1 MPIVDKLKEALKPGR
16 KDTGDEG
23 DLNKLLASSAKKVL
37 LQKIEFEPASKGF
50 SYQLDSLK
58 TKYVIL
64 NPRNEG
70 ATGQRAIEPAQ
81 IKRQVSENVGGGQSD
96 GIPAP
101 QKMLFP
107 GNKLT
112 LKWERVY
119 RVGAGL
125 HNLGNTCF
133 LNSTVQCLTYTPPL
147 ANYLLSKE
155 HSRACHQSGF
165 CMICIMQNHI
175 IQAFANT
182 GNAIKPVSFI
192 RDLKKIAR
200 HFRFGSQEDAHE
212 FLRYTIDA
220 MQKAC
225 LNGYPKLDRQTQ
237 ATTLVH
243 QIFGGYLRSRVKCS
257 ICKSVSDTYDPYLD
271 IAVEIRQAANIVRA
285 LELFVKPDVL
295 SGENAYMCAK
305 CKKKVPATKRFTVH
319 RTSNVLTLSL
329 KRFANFSGGKITK
342 DVGYPEFL
350 NIRPYMSQSSG
361 DPVMYGLYAVLVHS
375 GYSCHAG
382 HYYCYVK
389 ASNGQ
394 WYQMNDSMVHSSN
407 IKVVLNQQAYVLF
420 YLRIPETKKNAD
432 GQITKQGMMHPG
444 KNSEQIKKANLNGP
458 LSSPQVTKKL
468 EPAQLRK
475 IQSMDGGL
483 GLPIS
488 RNGVNTQPQPKLSNG
503 TSSSHGLPKLPGGPT
518 LIEEPFKK
526 LKKPSPQ
533 SQAQSRSG
541 TPAPSNGV
549 SRSEGDK
556 RQGGEGRGM
565 AASTSFKSLSDSS
578 SADTTDSKDS
588 MGPKSAPVGETP
600 STPRKGSNGLA
611 SPAKSLE
618 RVQTTEEQKTVKL
631 KPPALSNITSEPT
644 STMSPPPAK
653 KLALSAKKARSRSP
667 SSIDALPPLPR
678 QLSSDPTHQTR
689 LHPLTSASPTHTHRA
704 GSFHSPKIQS
714 LPAAHLSGPFKQQSP
729 QKQFLLSTLQ
739 KPNPGLSLK
748 TNGLHSPGPKSP
760 RSSNNPSSSLQ
771 EPGLNGPPV
780 QIVNQKKKKKK
791 KRRHSEVEGDPEP
804 VVSPPATSKPQPNPV
819 ETASEKKRKKKKK
832 KKRKREDEDGEKT
845 ERECVP
851 SHLEALTQE
860 EDWCQGGLW
869 SLTPPSNAD
878 SEQSKQK
885 PQPAATPRP
894 ALPQKPQA
902 EPIRCEPE
910 TNQKEQGTDSV
921 LLLKKKKKRKKMQ
934 LVEALQDAASASSA
948 SKSSGMKAAV
958 IQNDTGDLIM
968 LKKKLKKKKK
978 RLKEEVRLWEESRRC
993 PDGQNDKPVAAEPP
1007 PKNDTTENDK
1017 MSKHTTAT
1025 VVVWDSQ
1032 LKDGYKRCQAPAAEE
1047 NGSGD
1052 APPRTTP
1059 VAWDGKKSSGVVE
1072 ELLKN
1077 ATDKAYGASVLSWD
1091 GEASAISRDAIED
1104 ARHAKHDT
1112 VIDEWDEDFDSGKV
1126 KKMKNYKRE
1135 KWRSSSSIFQKIQD
1149 RRNKWSVT
1157 PGGKRAFG
1165 IRR

>member
-16 KDTGDEG
+16 KETSDEG

-58 TKYVIL
+58 NKYVIL
-64 NPRNEG
+64 NPRSEG
-70 ATGQRAIEPAQ
+70 ATGQKAIEPTQ
-81 IKRQVSENVGGGQSD
+81 IKRQVSENVVGGQSD

-155 HSRACHQSGF
+155 HSRVCHQSGF
-165 CMICIMQNHI
+165 CMICVMQNHI

-420 YLRIPETKKNAD
+420 YLRIPETKKNGD
-432 GQITKQGMMHPG
+432 GQTVKQGMLHSG
-444 KNSEQIKKANLNGP
+444 KNSASSEQIKRANLNGP

-483 GLPIS
+483 GLPVS
-488 RNGVNTQPQPKLSNG
+488 RNGVSAQQQPPQPRISSW
-503 TSSSHGLPKLPGGPT
+503 TSSSNGPPKLPGGPAV
-518 LIEEPFKK
+518 IEEPFKK

-533 SQAQSRSG
+533 QGPAAPRSS
-541 TPAPSNGV
+541 TPTPSNNGV
-549 SRSEGDK
+549 SRTEGDK
-556 RQGGEGRGM
+556 KPGGEGRGM
-565 AASTSFKSLSDSS
+565 AASTSIKSLSDSS
-578 SADTTDSKDS
+578 SADTTESKDS
-588 MGPKSAPVGETP
+588 VGPKSAPVGETP
-600 STPRKGSNGLA
+600 STPRKGPSNGVA
-611 SPAKSLE
+611 SPARSVE
-618 RVQTTEEQKTVKL
+618 RSQSTEEKTTAKA
-631 KPPALSNITSEPT
+631 KPPALNNIASEAT

-653 KLALSAKKARSRSP
+653 KLALSAKKAHNRSRS
-667 SSIDALPPLPR
+667 SIDVLPRLPR
-678 QLSSDPTHQTR
+678 QLSNDHMHQNQLNSLTFAPATH
-689 LHPLTSASPTHTHRA
+689 SHRA
-704 GSFHSPKIQS
+704 GPFHSPQLQS
-714 LPAAHLSGPFKQQSP
+714 STSSFSSEAFKLQSP
-729 QKQFLLSTLQ
+729 QKQPLLSTPQ
-739 KPNPGLSLK
+739 KPNPSL
-748 TNGLHSPGPKSP
+748 SP
-760 RSSNNPSSSLQ
+760 RANGHGCPGRAA
-771 EPGLNGPPV
+771 PRGLNSVDGENPPSAETPSK
-780 QIVNQKKKKKK
+780 KKKKKK
-791 KRRHSEVEGDPEP
+791 KRRHSEVEGEAKPAVLPAPVAPPAVPEP
-804 VVSPPATSKPQPNPV
+804 A
-819 ETASEKKRKKKKK
+819 AEKKRKKRKKKRKRENEDGEKQAERASVPSHLDASSQEEDWCPGGMWSLTPHSDAGRPSASTPAQRESNEREHERDSVLTEKKKKK
-832 KKRKREDEDGEKT
+832 KKKGIQLD
-845 ERECVP
+845 P
-851 SHLEALTQE
+851 SSA
-860 EDWCQGGLW
+860 C
-869 SLTPPSNAD
+869 SA
-878 SEQSKQK
+878 SES
-885 PQPAATPRP
+885 
-894 ALPQKPQA
+894 
-902 EPIRCEPE
+902 
-910 TNQKEQGTDSV
+910 
-921 LLLKKKKKRKKMQ
+921 
-934 LVEALQDAASASSA
+934 ASAVQATDVQSDAGEST
-948 SKSSGMKAAV
+948 V
-958 IQNDTGDLIM
+958 
-968 LKKKLKKKKK
+968 LKKKLKKK
-978 RLKEEVRLWEESRRC
+978 RLKEESGLCLDAEPET
-993 PDGQNDKPVAAEPP
+993 AEPP
-1007 PKNDTTENDK
+1007 PKKIPAESDGV
-1017 MSKHTTAT
+1017 SKQSPAT

-1032 LKDGYKRCQAPAAEE
+1032 VKDGYKRSQAPAA
-1047 NGSGD
+1047 GGGASGD
-1052 APPRTTP
+1052 APPRP
-1059 VAWDGKKSSGVVE
+1059 APASWDGKKTSSVVE

-1077 ATDKAYGASVLSWD
+1077 STDKAYGASILSWD
-1091 GEASAISRDAIED
+1091 GEASAISKDAIEHVRV
-1104 ARHAKHDT
+1104 AQSDT
-1112 VIDEWDEDFDSGKV
+1112 VIDEWDEEFDRGKV
-1126 KKMKNYKRE
+1126 KKIKNYKRE
-1135 KWRSSSSIFQKIQD
+1135 KWRSGGSIFQKIQD

-1157 PGGKRAFG
+1157 PGGKRVFG
-1165 IRR
+1165 ARR

>member
-37 LQKIEFEPASKGF
+37 LQKIEFEPATKGF

-58 TKYVIL
+58 NKYVIL
-64 NPRNEG
+64 NPRTEG
-70 ATGQRAIEPAQ
+70 ATAQKAAEPAQ
-81 IKRQVSENVGGGQSD
+81 IKRQVLENVVGGQSD

-107 GNKLT
+107 GNKIT

-155 HSRACHQSGF
+155 HSRVCHQSGF
-165 CMICIMQNHI
+165 CMICVMQNHI

-432 GQITKQGMMHPG
+432 GQTTKQGMLYSG
-444 KNSEQIKKANLNGP
+444 KNTAPSEQIKRSNLNGP
-458 LSSPQVTKKL
+458 LSSPQVKKL
-468 EPAQLRK
+468 HKSITATC
-475 IQSMDGGL
+475 GF
-483 GLPIS
+483 
-488 RNGVNTQPQPKLSNG
+488 LS
-503 TSSSHGLPKLPGGPT
+503 LD
-518 LIEEPFKK
+518 
-526 LKKPSPQ
+526 Q
-533 SQAQSRSG
+533 
-541 TPAPSNGV
+541 
-549 SRSEGDK
+549 
-556 RQGGEGRGM
+556 
-565 AASTSFKSLSDSS
+565 DSV
-578 SADTTDSKDS
+578 
-588 MGPKSAPVGETP
+588 GPKSAPVGETP
-600 STPRKGSNGLA
+600 STPRKGSSGLA
-611 SPAKSLE
+611 SPARSVE
-618 RVQTTEEQKTVKL
+618 RSQSTEEQKTAKI
-631 KPPALSNITSEPT
+631 KPPALGNITSEAT

-653 KLALSAKKARSRSP
+653 KLALSAKKVNVIP
-667 SSIDALPPLPR
+667 IHSSC
-678 QLSSDPTHQTR
+678 
-689 LHPLTSASPTHTHRA
+689 LTSYDPYFFSRADPFHSCKVQSSPLAHST
-704 GSFHSPKIQS
+704 GSFK
-714 LPAAHLSGPFKQQSP
+714 LQSP
-729 QKQFLLSTLQ
+729 QKQSLFSTLQ
-739 KPNPGLSLK
+739 KPSVSLPPK
-748 TNGLHSPGPKSP
+748 TNGLHCPGPKSP
-760 RSSNNPSSSLQ
+760 KSSNKLNSVVQ
-771 EPGLNGPPV
+771 EPDLDDPPAQNV
-780 QIVNQKKKKKK
+780 KHKKKKK
-791 KRRHSEVEGDPEP
+791 KRRHSEVESVPEP
-804 VVSPPATSKPQPNPV
+804 VTSPAPQTQCTAAESDGEKRCKRKKKKRKRLDEDGEKAKERACVSSHLDTSSQEEDWCQSGMWSLTPQSSAEESKKKPQLSATTPSQCESNRKKQ
-819 ETASEKKRKKKKK
+819 ETDCVLKKKKK
-832 KKRKREDEDGEKT
+832 KKKKDNVGQSGDPFDKIT
-845 ERECVP
+845 L
-851 SHLEALTQE
+851 HLCSLSAF
-860 EDWCQGGLW
+860 LW
-869 SLTPPSNAD
+869 SDQSFYFCAECD
-878 SEQSKQK
+878 SLHFENVRFNHS
-885 PQPAATPRP
+885 
-894 ALPQKPQA
+894 
-902 EPIRCEPE
+902 
-910 TNQKEQGTDSV
+910 SV
-921 LLLKKKKKRKKMQ
+921 ILFCFVFSQ
-934 LVEALQDAASASSA
+934 F
-948 SKSSGMKAAV
+948 
-958 IQNDTGDLIM
+958 
-968 LKKKLKKKKK
+968 
-978 RLKEEVRLWEESRRC
+978 
-993 PDGQNDKPVAAEPP
+993 P
-1007 PKNDTTENDK
+1007 
-1017 MSKHTTAT
+1017 AT

-1032 LKDGYKRCQAPAAEE
+1032 VKDGYKRSVAPAAD
-1047 NGSGD
+1047 GSTSDGSTR
-1052 APPRTTP
+1052 AAP
-1059 VAWDGKKSSGVVE
+1059 VAWDGKKTSSVVE
-1072 ELLKN
+1072 ELLRN
-1077 ATDKAYGASVLSWD
+1077 ASDKAYGANVLSWD
-1091 GEASAISRDAIED
+1091 GEVSAVSRDAIED
-1104 ARHAKHDT
+1104 ARDARCDT
-1112 VIDEWDEDFDSGKV
+1112 VIDEWDEDFDRGKV
-1126 KKMKNYKRE
+1126 KKVKQYKRE
-1135 KWRSSSSIFQKIQD
+1135 KWRGASSMFQKIQD

-1157 PGGKRAFG
+1157 PGGKRVFG
-1165 IRR
+1165 VRR

>member
-16 KDTGDEG
+16 KETGDEG

-58 TKYVIL
+58 NKYVIL

-70 ATGQRAIEPAQ
+70 ATGQKAIEPAQ
-81 IKRQVSENVGGGQSD
+81 IKRQVSENVVGGQSD

-432 GQITKQGMMHPG
+432 GQTTKQGMLHSG
-444 KNSEQIKKANLNGP
+444 KNSVSSEQIKRANLNGP

-483 GLPIS
+483 GLPVS
-488 RNGVNTQPQPKLSNG
+488 RNGVSSQPQPRLSNW
-503 TSSSHGLPKLPGGPT
+503 TSSSNGPPKLPGGPT
-518 LIEEPFKK
+518 VIEEPFKK

-533 SQAQSRSG
+533 SQAQSRSS
-541 TPAPSNGV
+541 TPTPSNNGV
-549 SRSEGDK
+549 SRTEGDK
-556 RQGGEGRGM
+556 KQGGEGRGM

-611 SPAKSLE
+611 SPAKSVE
-618 RVQTTEEQKTVKL
+618 RSQSTEEQKMAKM
-631 KPPALSNITSEPT
+631 KPPTLNNITSEAT

-678 QLSSDPTHQTR
+678 QLSRDPTHQNQ
-689 LHPLTSASPTHTHRA
+689 LNPLTFASSTHTHRA
-704 GSFHSPKIQS
+704 GPFHSPKVQS
-714 LPAAHLSGPFKQQSP
+714 SPFAHLSGSFKQQSP
-729 QKQFLLSTLQ
+729 QKQSILSTLQ
-739 KPNPGLSLK
+739 KPNASLSLK

-760 RSSNNPSSSLQ
+760 KSSNNLSSVVQ
-771 EPGLNGPPV
+771 EPDLNSPPA
-780 QIVNQKKKKKK
+780 QKVNQKKKKKK
-791 KRRHSEVEGDPEP
+791 KRRHSEMEGDAEAAT
-804 VVSPPATSKPQPNPV
+804 SPATVTQSNHV
-819 ETASEKKRKKKKK
+819 ESASEKKRKKKKK
-832 KKRKREDEDGEKT
+832 KRKRENEDGEKVK

-851 SHLEALTQE
+851 SHLDTSNQE
-860 EDWCQGGLW
+860 EDWCQGGMW
-869 SLTPPSNAD
+869 SLTSHPDA
-878 SEQSKQK
+878 EQSKEK
-885 PQPAATPRP
+885 PQLAATTSS
-894 ALPQKPQA
+894 Q
-902 EPIRCEPE
+902 CES
-910 TNQKEQGTDSV
+910 NQEEHRRDSV
-921 LLLKKKKKRKKMQ
+921 LLKKKKKKKKKKMQ
-934 LVEALQDAASASSA
+934 LDEALQDTTSARSAAERSSEL
-948 SKSSGMKAAV
+948 KAAV
-958 IQNDTGDLIM
+958 VQNDTGDLIM
-968 LKKKLKKKKK
+968 MKKKLKMKKK
-978 RLKEEVRLWEESRRC
+978 RLKEEVRQWEESRRC
-993 PDGQNDKPVAAEPP
+993 SDRKNDEPEAAAEPP
-1007 PKNDTTENDK
+1007 SKKNTAENAK
-1017 MSKHTTAT
+1017 ISKQSTAT

-1032 LKDGYKRCQAPAAEE
+1032 VKDGYKRKQAPAADE
-1047 NGSGD
+1047 SAPGD
-1052 APPRTTP
+1052 TPIRAAP
-1059 VAWDGKKSSGVVE
+1059 VAWDGKKTSGVVE
-1072 ELLKN
+1072 ELLRN
-1077 ATDKAYGASVLSWD
+1077 STDKAYGANVLSWD
-1091 GEASAISRDAIED
+1091 GEVSAISRDAIED
-1104 ARHAKHDT
+1104 VRHAKCDT
-1112 VIDEWDEDFDSGKV
+1112 VIDEWDEDFDRGKV

-1135 KWRSSSSIFQKIQD
+1135 KWRSGSSIFQKIQD

-1157 PGGKRAFG
+1157 PGGKRVFG
-1165 IRR
+1165 VRR

>member
-16 KDTGDEG
+16 KDPGDEG

-50 SYQLDSLK
+50 SYQLETLK

-64 NPRNEG
+64 NPKNDA
-70 ATGQRAIEPAQ
+70 ATSQRPTEPAQ
-81 IKRQVSENVGGGQSD
+81 IKRQISESLSVGQSD

-107 GNKLT
+107 GNKLSM
-112 LKWERVY
+112 KWERVY

-155 HSRACHQSGF
+155 HSRSCHQSGF
-165 CMICIMQNHI
+165 CMICVMQNHI

-182 GNAIKPVSFI
+182 ANAIKPVSFI

-271 IAVEIRQAANIVRA
+271 IALEIRQAANIVRA

-420 YLRIPETKKNAD
+420 YLRIPEKKNTDASNA
-432 GQITKQGMMHPG
+432 KQNMVHSGRTNMTP
-444 KNSEQIKKANLNGP
+444 EQLKKSTLNGP

-468 EPAQLRK
+468 DPAQLRK
-475 IQSMDGGL
+475 IQSVDGGL
-483 GLPIS
+483 GVPVA
-488 RNGVNTQPQPKLSNG
+488 RNCSGLQSPKLSNG
-503 TSSSHGLPKLPGGPT
+503 TSNSHALLKPASGPS
-518 LIEEPFKK
+518 LIEEP
-526 LKKPSPQ
+526 LKKVKKPT
-533 SQAQSRSG
+533 AQPHSRSS
-541 TPAPSNGV
+541 TPAPSSGLHKTN
-549 SRSEGDK
+549 SKQLPS
-556 RQGGEGRGM
+556 
-565 AASTSFKSLSDSS
+565 STSLKSLSDSS
-578 SADTTDSKDS
+578 SADTSSSSESRESVGTR
-588 MGPKSAPVGETP
+588 SAPAGDP
-600 STPRKGSNGLA
+600 SSVNSPA
-611 SPAKSLE
+611 SPAKS
-618 RVQTTEEQKTVKL
+618 TEEQKKL
-631 KPPALSNITSEPT
+631 KPQALTNVTSEPI

-653 KLALSAKKARSRSP
+653 RLALSAKKASVRQSLSSSTEARPP
-667 SSIDALPPLPR
+667 SSFH
-678 QLSSDPTHQTR
+678 LSSDPTHFLSPAS
-689 LHPLTSASPTHTHRA
+689 LHPHHRFSP
-704 GSFHSPKIQS
+704 HSLSLQS
-714 LPAAHLSGPFKQQSP
+714 PPSAHLSKDLSP
-729 QKQFLLSTLQ
+729 LKRPSSTLE
-739 KPNPGLSLK
+739 PLAHALSLQ
-748 TNGLHSPGPKSP
+748 TNGHQPHSSP
-760 RSSNNPSSSLQ
+760 RPIQSQNLSASTTPLLAS
-771 EPGLNGPPV
+771 PV
-780 QIVNQKKKKKK
+780 VKNKKKKL
-791 KRRHSEVEGDPEP
+791 KRSHSEVEQDDL
-804 VVSPPATSKPQPNPV
+804 
-819 ETASEKKRKKKKK
+819 TASAPEEPKSRAENQKKKKKK
-832 KKRKREDEDGEKT
+832 KKRKREAEADDLEGQRESVESHLEPHQDEDWCLGETWSIGSAAKGDEFKLSEAEEIHQNKPQSVPEKHHDLKKKKKKKHKLAEQLEEHRNGATSSKCAVVKEIGDANEKT
-845 ERECVP
+845 EELRK
-851 SHLEALTQE
+851 T
-860 EDWCQGGLW
+860 
-869 SLTPPSNAD
+869 
-878 SEQSKQK
+878 K
-885 PQPAATPRP
+885 
-894 ALPQKPQA
+894 
-902 EPIRCEPE
+902 
-910 TNQKEQGTDSV
+910 
-921 LLLKKKKKRKKMQ
+921 KKKKKRKQKDFLEENERQ
-934 LVEALQDAASASSA
+934 SNGGSLHVDLRETNGIESSEMSNA
-948 SKSSGMKAAV
+948 DKRKPDKSKAAPV
-958 IQNDTGDLIM
+958 I
-968 LKKKLKKKKK
+968 
-978 RLKEEVRLWEESRRC
+978 
-993 PDGQNDKPVAAEPP
+993 
-1007 PKNDTTENDK
+1007 
-1017 MSKHTTAT
+1017 
-1025 VVVWDSQ
+1025 VWDSQ
-1032 LKDGYKRCQAPAAEE
+1032 VQDGFKSSQNHNEAEDM
-1047 NGSGD
+1047 SGKKSC
-1052 APPRTTP
+1052 AVP
-1059 VAWDGKKSSGVVE
+1059 VCWDGKKSCDVVQ

-1077 ATDKAYGASVLSWD
+1077 SSDKAYGTEVLSWEGD
-1091 GEASAISRDAIED
+1091 PSLISRDAVQD
-1104 ARHAKHDT
+1104 SRYAKNLT
-1112 VIDEWDEDFDSGKV
+1112 VIDEWDSEFDSGKV
-1126 KKMKNYKRE
+1126 KKIKKYRKDRRWNGNV
-1135 KWRSSSSIFQKIQD
+1135 FQKIQEH
-1149 RRNKWSVT
+1149 RNMWSVT
-1157 PGGKRAFG
+1157 GG
-1165 IRR
+1165 RRCSLGYRHSTF

>member
-16 KDTGDEG
+16 KESGDDG

-37 LQKIEFEPASKGF
+37 LQKIEFEPATKGF

-58 TKYVIL
+58 NKYVIL

-70 ATGQRAIEPAQ
+70 ATGQKSAEPPQ
-81 IKRQVSENVGGGQSD
+81 IKRQVSENSVGGQGD
-96 GIPAP
+96 GIPTP

-107 GNKLT
+107 VNKLT

-155 HSRACHQSGF
+155 HSRVCHQSGF
-165 CMICIMQNHI
+165 CMICVMQNHI
-175 IQAFANT
+175 IQTFANT

-271 IAVEIRQAANIVRA
+271 IAVEIRQAVNIVRA

-432 GQITKQGMMHPG
+432 GQTCKQGMLHSG
-444 KNSEQIKKANLNGP
+444 KNSASSEQIKRVNLNGP

-483 GLPIS
+483 GLPVA
-488 RNGVNTQPQPKLSNG
+488 RNGLSAPALHQQPRLSSWASSSNG
-503 TSSSHGLPKLPGGPT
+503 TKQLGGPT
-518 LIEEPFKK
+518 VIEEPVKK

-533 SQAQSRSG
+533 SQAQSRCS
-541 TPAPSNGV
+541 TPTPSNTSMG
-549 SRSEGDK
+549 RTDGDK
-556 RQGGEGRGM
+556 KQGGDSRGLIT
-565 AASTSFKSLSDSS
+565 STSIKSLSDSS
-578 SADTTDSKDS
+578 SADTTESKDIA
-588 MGPKSAPVGETP
+588 GPKSAPAGEAP
-600 STPRKGSNGLA
+600 STPRKGSGSVA
-611 SPAKSLE
+611 SPAKSMA
-618 RVQTTEEQKTVKL
+618 RSHSAEEQRTVKM
-631 KPPALSNITSEPT
+631 KPTALNNISTEATSSP
-644 STMSPPPAK
+644 MSPPPAK
-653 KLALSAKKARSRSP
+653 KLALSAKKALTRSP
-667 SSIDALPPLPR
+667 ISIDAPPPLPR
-678 QLSSDPTHQTR
+678 QPSGDPI
-689 LHPLTSASPTHTHRA
+689 HPNHTNHFATASPTHTHRA
-704 GSFHSPKIQS
+704 ASSHSPKVHS
-714 LPAAHLSGPFKQQSP
+714 SHLAHLSGSFKQQIPRLPTTHMPNASLSLNGFHSP
-729 QKQFLLSTLQ
+729 AQKSPKSLLSPEQ
-739 KPNPGLSLK
+739 
-748 TNGLHSPGPKSP
+748 
-760 RSSNNPSSSLQ
+760 Q
-771 EPGLNGPPV
+771 ESNGPLT
-780 QIVNQKKKKKK
+780 QNQKKKKKKK
-791 KRRHSEVEGDPEP
+791 KRRHSEVEADTIPDTT
-804 VVSPPATSKPQPNPV
+804 PAAAAQSNP
-819 ETASEKKRKKKKK
+819 ADEKKRKKKK
-832 KKRKREDEDGEKT
+832 RKREQEESAKT
-845 ERECVP
+845 SQRECVT
-851 SHLEALTQE
+851 SHLESTKQKQQKDEEE
-860 EDWCQGGLW
+860 EDWCQAGMW
-869 SLTPPSNAD
+869 SLSTHQETEGPKKRLD
-878 SEQSKQK
+878 SEAASKMNRQD
-885 PQPAATPRP
+885 
-894 ALPQKPQA
+894 QA
-902 EPIRCEPE
+902 INCA
-910 TNQKEQGTDSV
+910 SI
-921 LLLKKKKKRKKMQ
+921 KKKKKRKRKKGT
-934 LVEALQDAASASSA
+934 LKALQETDSCEASQSRSE
-948 SKSSGMKAAV
+948 SKAA
-958 IQNDTGDLIM
+958 IDPKDTGELIM
-968 LKKKLKKKKK
+968 QKKKVKMKKKM
-978 RLKEEVRLWEESRRC
+978 RLKEEVRQDQESW
-993 PDGQNDKPVAAEPP
+993 PTSEGQNGDFDAAEPP
-1007 PKNDTTENDK
+1007 LKKNPTESEK
-1017 MSKHTTAT
+1017 PHKQSSAK

-1032 LKDGYKRCQAPAAEE
+1032 VKDGYKRSLAPAADA
-1047 NGSGD
+1047 NTSGS
-1052 APPRTTP
+1052 APTC
-1059 VAWDGKKSSGVVE
+1059 ASWDGKKTSDVVVE
-1072 ELLKN
+1072 LLRN
-1077 ATDKAYGASVLSWD
+1077 ASNHAYGASVLSWD
-1091 GEASAISRDAIED
+1091 GEVSAVSQDAIED
-1104 ARHAKHDT
+1104 VRHAKCDA
-1112 VIDEWDEDFDSGKV
+1112 VIDEWDEEFDRGKV
-1126 KKMKNYKRE
+1126 KKIKIFKKERRRGGSRM
-1135 KWRSSSSIFQKIQD
+1135 FQKIQD
-1149 RRNKWSVT
+1149 RRNKWSGT
-1157 PGGKRAFG
+1157 PGAKRVFG
-1165 IRR
+1165 VRR

>member
-16 KDTGDEG
+16 KESGDDS

-37 LQKIEFEPASKGF
+37 LQKIEFEPATKGF
-50 SYQLDSLK
+50 SYQLDSLRN
-58 TKYVIL
+58 KYVIL

-70 ATGQRAIEPAQ
+70 ATGQKGAEPPQ
-81 IKRQVSENVGGGQSD
+81 IKRQVSENLVGGQGD

-107 GNKLT
+107 TNKLT

-155 HSRACHQSGF
+155 HSRVCHPSGF
-165 CMICIMQNHI
+165 CMICVMQNHI
-175 IQAFANT
+175 IQTFANT

-271 IAVEIRQAANIVRA
+271 IAVEIRQAVNIVRA

-420 YLRIPETKKNAD
+420 YLRIPESKKNAD
-432 GQITKQGMMHPG
+432 GQTGKQGMLHSG
-444 KNSEQIKKANLNGP
+444 KNSASSEQIKRVHLNGP

-483 GLPIS
+483 GLPVA
-488 RNGVNTQPQPKLSNG
+488 RNGVSSAPLQQQQQPRLSSW
-503 TSSSHGLPKLPGGPT
+503 TSSSNGAKLPGGPT
-518 LIEEPFKK
+518 VIEEPFKK

-533 SQAQSRSG
+533 SQVQSRCS
-541 TPAPSNGV
+541 TPTPSNNGV
-549 SRSEGDK
+549 GRTDVDK
-556 RQGGEGRGM
+556 KQGGDGRGLT
-565 AASTSFKSLSDSS
+565 ASTSFKSLSDSS
-578 SADTTDSKDS
+578 SADTTESKDIT
-588 MGPKSAPVGETP
+588 GPKSAPAGEAP
-600 STPRKGSNGLA
+600 STPRKGSSNVA
-611 SPAKSLE
+611 SPAKS
-618 RVQTTEEQKTVKL
+618 VEEQRTVKV
-631 KPPALSNITSEPT
+631 KPPALNNITSEAT
-644 STMSPPPAK
+644 SSTMSPPPAK
-653 KLALSAKKARSRSP
+653 KLALSAKKALSRSP
-667 SSIDALPPLPR
+667 SSIDAPPPLPR
-678 QLSSDPTHQTR
+678 QPSGDPTHQTHTNH
-689 LHPLTSASPTHTHRA
+689 LAAAPPTHAHRTA
-704 GSFHSPKIQS
+704 SSHPSKVH
-714 LPAAHLSGPFKQQSP
+714 LAHFQQQSP
-729 QKQFLLSTLQ
+729 QKHTENASR
-739 KPNPGLSLK
+739 SL
-748 TNGLHSPGPKSP
+748 NGFHSPAQKSPKSL
-760 RSSNNPSSSLQ
+760 RSLSAEPPKSNSLD
-771 EPGLNGPPV
+771 
-780 QIVNQKKKKKK
+780 IQKRKKKK
-791 KRRHSEVEGDPEP
+791 KRRHSEVEVDAVADTRFDP
-804 VVSPPATSKPQPNPV
+804 VGPAD
-819 ETASEKKRKKKKK
+819 EKKAKKKRRKRGHEEEGGDNTSQRECVASHLQQQQEEEEEEDWCQGGVWSLSTRHKAEGLQQKRDSTAASATVCKINPADEGLECVSMKKKKK
-832 KKRKREDEDGEKT
+832 KKRKRKKMT
-845 ERECVP
+845 P
-851 SHLEALTQE
+851 EALQE
-860 EDWCQGGLW
+860 TSGVASQCCE
-869 SLTPPSNAD
+869 
-878 SEQSKQK
+878 SK
-885 PQPAATPRP
+885 AAVDP
-894 ALPQKPQA
+894 K
-902 EPIRCEPE
+902 E
-910 TNQKEQGTDSV
+910 TGEMIV
-921 LLLKKKKKRKKMQ
+921 LKKK
-934 LVEALQDAASASSA
+934 A
-948 SKSSGMKAAV
+948 
-958 IQNDTGDLIM
+958 
-968 LKKKLKKKKK
+968 KKKK
-978 RLKEEVRLWEESRRC
+978 RLKEEVRRHQASR
-993 PDGQNDKPVAAEPP
+993 PNGDLDAEEPP
-1007 PKNDTTENDK
+1007 PKKNPAEGEK
-1017 MSKHTTAT
+1017 SHKRSTAK
-1025 VVVWDSQ
+1025 VVVWDSHVQ
-1032 LKDGYKRCQAPAAEE
+1032 DGYKRSQAPAA
-1047 NGSGD
+1047 D
-1052 APPRTTP
+1052 ARGPLP
-1059 VAWDGKKSSGVVE
+1059 AHASWDGKKTSDVVA
-1072 ELLKN
+1072 ELLRN
-1077 ATDKAYGASVLSWD
+1077 ASDKAYGASVLSWD
-1091 GEASAISRDAIED
+1091 GQLSAVSRDAIED
-1104 ARHAKHDT
+1104 VRYARCDT

-1126 KKMKNYKRE
+1126 KKVKSLKKE
-1135 KWRSSSSIFQKIQD
+1135 KWRGGSSIFQKIQD

-1157 PGGKRAFG
+1157 PAGKRVFG
-1165 IRR
+1165 ARR

>member
-16 KDTGDEG
+16 KETGDEG

-58 TKYVIL
+58 NKYVIL
-64 NPRNEG
+64 NPRTEG
-70 ATGQRAIEPAQ
+70 ATGQKATEPAQ
-81 IKRQVSENVGGGQSD
+81 IKRQVSENVVGSQSD

-165 CMICIMQNHI
+165 CMICVMQNHI

-432 GQITKQGMMHPG
+432 AQTTKQGMLHSG
-444 KNSEQIKKANLNGP
+444 KNSASSEQIKRANLNGP

-488 RNGVNTQPQPKLSNG
+488 RNGVSTQPQPRLSNW
-503 TSSSHGLPKLPGGPT
+503 TSSSNGPPKLPGGPT
-518 LIEEPFKK
+518 VIEEPFKK
-526 LKKPSPQ
+526 VKKPSPQ
-533 SQAQSRSG
+533 SQVQSRSS
-541 TPAPSNGV
+541 TPTPSNNGV
-549 SRSEGDK
+549 SRTEENK
-556 RQGGEGRGM
+556 KQGGEGRGM

-588 MGPKSAPVGETP
+588 VGPKSAPVGETP

-611 SPAKSLE
+611 SPARSVE
-618 RVQTTEEQKTVKL
+618 RSQSTEEQKTSKI
-631 KPPALSNITSEPT
+631 KPPALNNITSEAT

-653 KLALSAKKARSRSP
+653 KLALSAKKARSRSL
-667 SSIDALPPLPR
+667 SSIDVLPHLPC
-678 QLSSDPTHQTR
+678 QLSSDPMHQNQ
-689 LHPLTSASPTHTHRA
+689 LNSLTFASPTHAHRA
-704 GSFHSPKIQS
+704 GPFHSPKVQS
-714 LPAAHLSGPFKQQSP
+714 SPLAHSSGSFKHQSP
-729 QKQFLLSTLQ
+729 QKQSLLSTLQ
-739 KPNPGLSLK
+739 KPNASLSLR
-748 TNGLHSPGPKSP
+748 TNGLHCPGPKSP
-760 RSSNNPSSSLQ
+760 KSSSNLNSVVQDTDLSNPEAQQS
-771 EPGLNGPPV
+771 
-780 QIVNQKKKKKK
+780 NQKKKKKKKK
-791 KRRHSEVEGDPEP
+791 KRRHSEVEGDAEP
-804 VVSPPATSKPQPNPV
+804 VTSPAQMTLSSPV
-819 ETASEKKRKKKKK
+819 ESASEKKCKKKKK
-832 KKRKREDEDGEKT
+832 KCKRENEDGEKT
-845 ERECVP
+845 KERECVP
-851 SHLEALTQE
+851 SHLDASSQE
-860 EDWCQGGLW
+860 EDWCQGGMW
-869 SLTPPSNAD
+869 SLTSHSNA
-878 SEQSKQK
+878 EQSKQK
-885 PQPAATPRP
+885 PQLSAATPT
-894 ALPQKPQA
+894 Q
-902 EPIRCEPE
+902 CES
-910 TNQKEQGTDSV
+910 NQEEQNRDSV
-921 LLLKKKKKRKKMQ
+921 LKKRKKKKKMAQ
-934 LVEALQDAASASSA
+934 LGEALQDTSSACSASESN
-948 SKSSGMKAAV
+948 SNSEMKTTD
-958 IQNDTGDLIM
+958 IQNNTEDLIM
-968 LKKKLKKKKK
+968 LKKKLKMKKK
-978 RLKEEVRLWEESRRC
+978 RLKEEVRLWKESKRC
-993 PDGQNDKPVAAEPP
+993 PDAEPEAAEPP
-1007 PKNDTTENDK
+1007 SKKNTTESDK
-1017 MSKHTTAT
+1017 TNKQSTAA

-1032 LKDGYKRCQAPAAEE
+1032 VRDGYKRSQAPAAD
-1047 NGSGD
+1047 GRASGD
-1052 APPRTTP
+1052 APTRAAPA
-1059 VAWDGKKSSGVVE
+1059 AWDGKKSSGVVE
-1072 ELLKN
+1072 ELLRN
-1077 ATDKAYGASVLSWD
+1077 ATDKAYGANVLSWD
-1091 GEASAISRDAIED
+1091 GEVSAISRDAIED
-1104 ARHAKHDT
+1104 VRIAKHDT
-1112 VIDEWDEDFDSGKV
+1112 VIDEWDEDFDRGKV
-1126 KKMKNYKRE
+1126 KKIKNFKRE
-1135 KWRSSSSIFQKIQD
+1135 KWRSGSSIFQKIQD

-1157 PGGKRAFG
+1157 LGGKRVFG
-1165 IRR
+1165 VRR

>member
-16 KDTGDEG
+16 KETGDEG

-58 TKYVIL
+58 NKYVIL

-70 ATGQRAIEPAQ
+70 ATSQKATEPTQ
-81 IKRQVSENVGGGQSD
+81 VKRQVSENVVGGQSD

-432 GQITKQGMMHPG
+432 GQTTKQGMLHPG
-444 KNSEQIKKANLNGP
+444 KNSASSEQIKRANLNGP

-488 RNGVNTQPQPKLSNG
+488 RNGVSTQQQPRLSNW
-503 TSSSHGLPKLPGGPT
+503 TSSSNGPPKVPGGPT
-518 LIEEPFKK
+518 VIEEPFKK

-533 SQAQSRSG
+533 SQVQSRSS
-541 TPAPSNGV
+541 TPTPSNNGV
-549 SRSEGDK
+549 SRTEGDK
-556 RQGGEGRGM
+556 KQGGEGRGM
-565 AASTSFKSLSDSS
+565 AASTSIKSLSDSS

-588 MGPKSAPVGETP
+588 VGTKSAPVGETP

-611 SPAKSLE
+611 SPAKSVE
-618 RVQTTEEQKTVKL
+618 RSQSTEEQKTAKI
-631 KPPALSNITSEPT
+631 KPPALNNITSEAT

-678 QLSSDPTHQTR
+678 QLTNDHMHRNHLNPPTF
-689 LHPLTSASPTHTHRA
+689 ASPTHTHRA
-704 GSFHSPKIQS
+704 GPFHLPKVQS
-714 LPAAHLSGPFKQQSP
+714 SQPFAHSSGSFKQQSP
-729 QKQFLLSTLQ
+729 QKQSLLSTLQ
-739 KPNPGLSLK
+739 KPNASLSLK
-748 TNGLHSPGPKSP
+748 TNGLHSPKSP
-760 RSSNNPSSSLQ
+760 KSSNNLSSSVQ
-771 EPGLNGPPV
+771 EPDLSSPPA
-780 QIVNQKKKKKK
+780 QNVNQKKKKKKK
-791 KRRHSEVEGDPEP
+791 KRRHSEVEGDSEP
-804 VVSPPATSKPQPNPV
+804 VTSSATETQADVV
-819 ETASEKKRKKKKK
+819 ESTSEKKRKKKKK
-832 KKRKREDEDGEKT
+832 KRKRENEDGETVK

-851 SHLEALTQE
+851 SHLDTSNQE
-860 EDWCQGGLW
+860 EDWCQGGIW
-869 SLTPPSNAD
+869 SLTSHPD
-878 SEQSKQK
+878 TEQSHQK
-885 PQPAATPRP
+885 PQLAATPP
-894 ALPQKPQA
+894 TQ
-902 EPIRCEPE
+902 CES
-910 TNQKEQGTDSV
+910 NQIEQRGDSMK
-921 LLLKKKKKRKKMQ
+921 LLKKKKKKKKMQ
-934 LVEALQDAASASSA
+934 LVEALQDTTRSVSESS
-948 SKSSGMKAAV
+948 SVMK
-958 IQNDTGDLIM
+958 NDTDLIM
-968 LKKKLKKKKK
+968 LKKKLKLKKK
-978 RLKEEVRLWEESRRC
+978 RLKEDVRMWEESRRRSER
-993 PDGQNDKPVAAEPP
+993 QNDEPEPVEPP
-1007 PKNDTTENDK
+1007 PKKNTAENGK
-1017 MSKHTTAT
+1017 NATAT

-1032 LKDGYKRCQAPAAEE
+1032 VKDGYKRSKAPAAD
-1047 NGSGD
+1047 GSAAGD
-1052 APPRTTP
+1052 APNCAAP
-1059 VAWDGKKSSGVVE
+1059 VAWDGKKTSGVVE
-1072 ELLKN
+1072 ELLRN
-1077 ATDKAYGASVLSWD
+1077 ATDKAYGANVLSWD
-1091 GEASAISRDAIED
+1091 GEVSAISRDAIED
-1104 ARHAKHDT
+1104 VRHAKCDT
-1112 VIDEWDEDFDSGKV
+1112 VIDEWDEDFDGGKV

-1135 KWRSSSSIFQKIQD
+1135 KWRSGSSIFQKIQD

-1157 PGGKRAFG
+1157 PGGKRVFG
-1165 IRR
+1165 VRR

>member
-1 MPIVDKLKEALKPGR
+1 MPIVDKLKEALKPSR
-16 KDTGDEG
+16 KESGDDG

-58 TKYVIL
+58 NKYVIL
-64 NPRNEG
+64 NPRNED
-70 ATGQRAIEPAQ
+70 AAGQKAAEIPQ
-81 IKRQVSENVGGGQSD
+81 IKRQENTVEGQGD
-96 GIPAP
+96 GIAAP

-107 GNKLT
+107 ANKLT

-165 CMICIMQNHI
+165 CMICVMQNHI
-175 IQAFANT
+175 IQTFANT

-271 IAVEIRQAANIVRA
+271 IAVEIRQAVNIVRA

-295 SGENAYMCAK
+295 NGENAYMCAK

-350 NIRPYMSQSSG
+350 NIRPYMSQSAG

-432 GQITKQGMMHPG
+432 GHIGKQGMLHSG
-444 KNSEQIKKANLNGP
+444 KNSVSSEQIKRVNLNGP

-483 GLPIS
+483 GLPVA
-488 RNGVNTQPQPKLSNG
+488 RNG
-503 TSSSHGLPKLPGGPT
+503 TSSQPPPQPRLSGWTSSSNGGPKVSSGPT
-518 LIEEPFKK
+518 VIEEPFKK
-526 LKKPSPQ
+526 LKKPE
-533 SQAQSRSG
+533 SQNQSRCG
-541 TPAPSNGV
+541 TPTASNSNGV
-549 SRSEGDK
+549 GRADGDK
-556 RQGGEGRGM
+556 KQDSGRGLTP
-565 AASTSFKSLSDSS
+565 STSFKSLSDSS
-578 SADTTDSKDS
+578 FADTAESKDTAS
-588 MGPKSAPVGETP
+588 PKSAPAGGAP
-600 STPRKGSNGLA
+600 STSRKASSVTA
-611 SPAKSLE
+611 SPVKSVE
-618 RVQTTEEQKTVKL
+618 RSHSAEEQKTVKT
-631 KPPALSNITSEPT
+631 KPPALNNITSEANG

-653 KLALSAKKARSRSP
+653 KLALSAKKARSRSL
-667 SSIDALPPLPR
+667 SSIEALR
-678 QLSSDPTHQTR
+678 RLSGDP
-689 LHPLTSASPTHTHRA
+689 LHPNHPNHPAATPNTHRA
-704 GSFHSPKIQS
+704 SSHSPENHSSPLKWF
-714 LPAAHLSGPFKQQSP
+714 HLAMPHASP
-729 QKQFLLSTLQ
+729 S
-739 KPNPGLSLK
+739 
-748 TNGLHSPGPKSP
+748 
-760 RSSNNPSSSLQ
+760 
-771 EPGLNGPPV
+771 LNGFHRPAQNSPESSHQPQEEPNVPPT
-780 QIVNQKKKKKK
+780 QNVNQKKKRRK
-791 KRRHSEVEGDPEP
+791 KRRHSEVEADAGAVAKAPSNLAGE
-804 VVSPPATSKPQPNPV
+804 
-819 ETASEKKRKKKKK
+819 KKKK
-832 KKRKREDEDGEKT
+832 KKRKREQDDGEKT
-845 ERECVP
+845 APRESAP
-851 SHLEALTQE
+851 SHLDPSKQE
-860 EDWCQGGLW
+860 EDDWCQGGIW
-869 SLTPPSNAD
+869 SLSRPQVAEEP
-878 SEQSKQK
+878 KQK
-885 PQPAATPRP
+885 RDSAAEATC
-894 ALPQKPQA
+894 Q
-902 EPIRCEPE
+902 
-910 TNQKEQGTDSV
+910 TNGKEHAVDCG
-921 LLLKKKKKRKKMQ
+921 LLKKKKKKKRKKVTLKAPQ
-934 LVEALQDAASASSA
+934 DTNSTCVASESRTEAAADPSDEI
-948 SKSSGMKAAV
+948 V
-958 IQNDTGDLIM
+958 LT
-968 LKKKLKKKKK
+968 KKVKVKKKKK
-978 RLKEEVRLWEESRRC
+978 RLKEEDEESQ
-993 PDGQNDKPVAAEPP
+993 PSSEGKNGDAAEPP
-1007 PKNDTTENDK
+1007 PKKKAAGGEK
-1017 MSKHTTAT
+1017 PRKRSTAS

-1032 LKDGYKRCQAPAAEE
+1032 VKDGYRRCQAPASDASGEALARAIAR
-1047 NGSGD
+1047 GS
-1052 APPRTTP
+1052 
-1059 VAWDGKKSSGVVE
+1059 WDGKKSSDVVE
-1072 ELLKN
+1072 ELLRN
-1077 ATDKAYGASVLSWD
+1077 ASDKAYGASVLSWD
-1091 GEASAISRDAIED
+1091 GDVSAISRDAIQD
-1104 ARHAKHDT
+1104 VRRAKCDT

-1126 KKMKNYKRE
+1126 KKTKSFKRE
-1135 KWRSSSSIFQKIQD
+1135 KWRGGSSIFQKIQD
-1149 RRNKWSVT
+1149 HRNKWSVT
-1157 PGGKRAFG
+1157 PGGKRAFAG
-1165 IRR
+1165 RR

>member
-16 KDTGDEG
+16 KETGDEG

-58 TKYVIL
+58 NKYVIL

-70 ATGQRAIEPAQ
+70 ATGQKATEPLQ
-81 IKRQVSENVGGGQSD
+81 IKRQVSENVVGGQTD

-155 HSRACHQSGF
+155 HSRACHQPGF

-271 IAVEIRQAANIVRA
+271 IALEIRQAANIVRA

-420 YLRIPETKKNAD
+420 YLRIPETKKNGE
-432 GQITKQGMMHPG
+432 GQTTKQGMLHPG
-444 KNSEQIKKANLNGP
+444 KNSTSSEQIRRANLNGP

-475 IQSMDGGL
+475 IQSVDGGL
-483 GLPIS
+483 GLPVS
-488 RNGVNTQPQPKLSNG
+488 RNGVSTQPQPRLSNW
-503 TSSSHGLPKLPGGPT
+503 TSSSSAPPKPPGGPT
-518 LIEEPFKK
+518 VIDEPFKK

-533 SQAQSRSG
+533 SQVQSRSS
-541 TPAPSNGV
+541 TPTPSNNGV
-549 SRSEGDK
+549 SRTEGDK
-556 RQGGEGRGM
+556 KQGGEGRGI

-578 SADTTDSKDS
+578 SADTTESKES
-588 MGPKSAPVGETP
+588 VSTKSAPVGETP
-600 STPRKGSNGLA
+600 STPRKGSNGLP
-611 SPAKSLE
+611 SPAKSVE
-618 RVQTTEEQKTVKL
+618 RSHSTEEQKTAKI
-631 KPPALSNITSEPT
+631 KTPALNNITSEAT

-653 KLALSAKKARSRSP
+653 KLALSAKKARNRSP
-667 SSIDALPPLPR
+667 SNIDALPPLSR
-678 QLSSDPTHQTR
+678 QLSSDPTHQNQLNPPTF
-689 LHPLTSASPTHTHRA
+689 ASPSHAHRA
-704 GSFHSPKIQS
+704 GPFHLPKVQSSPFVHS
-714 LPAAHLSGPFKQQSP
+714 SGSFKQQSP
-729 QKQFLLSTLQ
+729 QKQSLHSTLQ
-739 KPNPGLSLK
+739 KPNASLSLK
-748 TNGLHSPGPKSP
+748 TNGLHSPSPKSP
-760 RSSNNPSSSLQ
+760 KSSNNLSSMVQ
-771 EPGLNGPPV
+771 DLNCHSAEK
-780 QIVNQKKKKKK
+780 VNQKKKKKK
-791 KRRHSEVEGDPEP
+791 KRRHSEVEGDARPDT
-804 VVSPPATSKPQPNPV
+804 SPATVTQAIVV
-819 ETASEKKRKKKKK
+819 ESASEKKRKKKKK
-832 KKRKREDEDGEKT
+832 KRKRETDIEETTKQ
-845 ERECVP
+845 RQCVS
-851 SHLEALTQE
+851 SHLDTSNQE
-860 EDWCQGGLW
+860 EDWCQGGMW
-869 SLTPPSNAD
+869 SLTSNPSA
-878 SEQSKQK
+878 EQSKQK
-885 PQPAATPRP
+885 PQSDATIPT
-894 ALPQKPQA
+894 Q
-902 EPIRCEPE
+902 CES
-910 TNQKEQGTDSV
+910 NQKEQGGDSG
-921 LLLKKKKKRKKMQ
+921 LLKKKKKKKKKMQ
-934 LVEALQDAASASSA
+934 LMEALQDTTSTCSASESN
-948 SKSSGMKAAV
+948 SEVKAAIV
-958 IQNDTGDLIM
+958 QDDEGE
-968 LKKKLKKKKK
+968 LKKKLKMKKKK

-993 PDGQNDKPVAAEPP
+993 SNGQDEERDVAEPLS
-1007 PKNDTTENDK
+1007 KKITTENEK
-1017 MSKHTTAT
+1017 MSQKSTAA

-1032 LKDGYKRCQAPAAEE
+1032 VKDGYKRSQAPAA
-1047 NGSGD
+1047 NGSELGD
-1052 APPRTTP
+1052 NSATRAAS
-1059 VAWDGKKSSGVVE
+1059 VAWDGKKTTGVVE
-1072 ELLKN
+1072 ELLRN

-1091 GEASAISRDAIED
+1091 GDLSAISRDAIED
-1104 ARHAKHDT
+1104 VRHAKNDT

-1126 KKMKNYKRE
+1126 KKIKNYKRE
-1135 KWRSSSSIFQKIQD
+1135 SWRSGSSIFQKIQD

-1157 PGGKRAFG
+1157 PGGKRVFG
-1165 IRR
+1165 VRR